1 MGFLTKKSGGLLAL
15 PEKLTNQSTIMNAT
29 QSNVFTA
36 TEADFEQSVVEASR
50 DRLVLVDFWAQ
61 WCGPCKALA
70 PILEEVA
77 TARADSVKIVKVD
90 VDAEA
95 RLAQN
100 NGVRAM
106 PTLVIYRD
114 GRAVGQLVGLQSAG
128 AIGQALDAAASA

>member
-1 MGFLTKKSGGLLAL
+1 
-15 PEKLTNQSTIMNAT
+15 MNAT

-70 PILEEVA
+70 PILEEIA

-114 GRAVGQLVGLQSAG
+114 GRAVGQLVGLQSAD

>member
-1 MGFLTKKSGGLLAL
+1 MGFLTKKSGGLPAL

-114 GRAVGQLVGLQSAG
+114 GRAVGQLVGLQSAD